1 MKISE
6 QFYSLQGEGI
16 HTGTP
21 SYFIRFF
28 GCSLQCQGFGQKNP
42 ADQTTWVQPWKTI
55 DIKSIEK
62 IEDLPE
68 QVYEYGCDSVYSW
81 SAKFKHLQQEMT
93 VEEVVEK
100 MKQDLGN
107 NFQSLLCGKVHL
119 VFTGGEPLMKF
130 NQKAMIEIINH
141 LLNNYN
147 ASWLDITIETNGIQF
162 MSDELEA
169 VFMEN
174 HIELTV
180 SCSPKLLHTSGEQ
193 PDKAIKPDVIASL
206 MNISDLPVLKFVVST
221 SEEAKREFLETVDK
235 LMKYVQIKPAYVYL
249 MPEGPNKHRV
259 EDSSTTIAE
268 FAMRHGYR
276 FSDRLH
282 ARLWDNKIGV

>member
-42 ADQTTWVQPWKTI
+42 ADPTTWVQPWKTI
-55 DIKSIEK
+55 DIKSIDK

-81 SAKFKHLQQEMT
+81 SAKFKHLQHEMT
-93 VEEVVEK
+93 VDEVVEK
-100 MKQDLGN
+100 MKQDLGD
-107 NFQSLLCGKVHL
+107 NFQLLLCGKVHL
-119 VFTGGEPLMKF
+119 IFTGGEPLMKF
-130 NQKAMIEIINH
+130 NQVAMVEIIEH
-141 LLNNYN
+141 LIDKYN
-147 ASWLDITIETNGIQF
+147 AWLSITIETNGTQF

-169 VFMEN
+169 VLIKN

-206 MNISDLPVLKFVVST
+206 MNISDLRVLKFVVSN
-221 SEEAKREFLETVDK
+221 SEEAKREFLETVKIMTDCT
-235 LMKYVQIKPAYVYL
+235 LFEPFVYL

-259 EDSSTTIAE
+259 EDSSTAIAV
-268 FAMRHGYR
+268 FAMQHGYR

>member
-6 QFYSLQGEGI
+6 QFYSIQGEGY
-16 HTGTP
+16 HTGVP

-42 ADQTTWVQPWKTI
+42 ADPTTWVQPWKTI
-55 DIKSIEK
+55 DIKSIDK

-81 SAKFKHLQQEMT
+81 SAKFKHLQHEMT

-100 MKQDLGN
+100 MKQDLGDK
-107 NFQSLLCGKVHL
+107 FDLLLLGKIHL
-119 VFTGGEPLMKF
+119 IFTGGEPLMKF
-130 NQKAMIEIINH
+130 NQTAMAEIINH
-141 LLNNYN
+141 LIHDYDARL
-147 ASWLDITIETNGIQF
+147 SVTIETNGTQF
-162 MSDELEA
+162 MDKELEN
-169 VFMEN
+169 VFLVLP
-174 HIELTV
+174 IELTI

-193 PDKAIKPDVIASL
+193 PEKAIKPDVVESL
-206 MNISDLPVLKFVVST
+206 MTIADFRILKFVVSNT
-221 SEEAKREFLETVDK
+221 DEAKSELLETVKIMTDCT
-235 LMKYVQIKPAYVYL
+235 LFEPFVYL

-259 EDSSTTIAE
+259 EDSSTAIAE
-268 FAMRHGYR
+268 FAIRHGYR

>member
-42 ADQTTWVQPWKTI
+42 ADPTTWVQPWKTI
-55 DIKSIEK
+55 DIKSIDK

-81 SAKFKHLQQEMT
+81 SAKFKHLQHEMT
-93 VEEVVEK
+93 VDEVVEK
-100 MKQDLGN
+100 MKQALGN
-107 NFQSLLCGKVHL
+107 NFQLLLCGKVHL
-119 VFTGGEPLMKF
+119 IFTGGEPLMKF
-130 NQKAMIEIINH
+130 NQVAMVEIIEH
-141 LLNNYN
+141 LIDKYN
-147 ASWLDITIETNGIQF
+147 AWLSITIETNGTQF

-169 VFMEN
+169 VLIKN

-206 MNISDLPVLKFVVST
+206 MNISDLRVLKFVVSN
-221 SEEAKREFLETVDK
+221 SEEAKREFLETVKIMTDCT
-235 LMKYVQIKPAYVYL
+235 LFEPFVYL

-259 EDSSTTIAE
+259 EDSSTAIAV
-268 FAMRHGYR
+268 FAMQHGYR

>member
-6 QFYSLQGEGI
+6 QFYSIQGEGY
-16 HTGTP
+16 HTGVP

-42 ADQTTWVQPWKTI
+42 ADPTTWVQPWKTI
-55 DIKSIEK
+55 DIKSIDK

-81 SAKFKHLQQEMT
+81 SAKFKHLQKEMS
-93 VEEVVEK
+93 VVEFMDI

-107 NFQSLLCGKVHL
+107 LFPLLLDGYIHI
-119 VFTGGEPLMKF
+119 VFTGGEPLMPF
-130 NQKAMIEIINH
+130 NQNMIIDVIEY
-141 LLNNYN
+141 LFKVEN
-147 ASWLDITIETNGIQF
+147 AKKLSITFETNGTQYIG
-162 MSDELEA
+162 SLLDYVLGKY
-169 VFMEN
+169 N
-174 HIELTV
+174 IELTI

-193 PDKAIKPDVIASL
+193 PIKAIKPSVIDNL
-206 MNISDLPVLKFVVST
+206 MWFADIAVLKFVVCN
-221 SEEAKREFLETVDK
+221 SEAAKVELLETVNSLLD
-235 LMKYVQIKPAYVYL
+235 YSHINNAFIYL

-259 EDSSTTIAE
+259 EDSSTAIAE
-268 FAMRHGYR
+268 FAMQHGYR